1 MASFAEIAARPTRE
15 GWICDTPA
23 TLDDALERMLVATR
37 EAIRLAN
44 LGYRWNRRFWQR
56 SPGNWE
62 ERHIERLGERR
73 RNAIRIA
80 EYAGGELTP
89 LWDQYS
95 RALSPLAEI
104 GVVCVEGYIGPAGGE
119 ADACPVPYARWISC

>member
-1 MASFAEIAARPTRE
+1 MASFAEIAARPTRA

-23 TLDDALERMLVATR
+23 TLDDALERMLLAAR
-37 EAIRLAN
+37 EAIRVAN
-44 LGYRWNRRFWQR
+44 LSYRWNRRCWER

-73 RNAIRIA
+73 RHAIRIA
-80 EYAGGELTP
+80 EYADAELTP

-104 GVVCVEGYIGPAGGE
+104 GVVCVVGYIGPAGGE
-119 ADACPVPYARWISC
+119 AGAHPVLYARWISC